1 MEINK
6 TRVFI
11 YALTF
16 LGYAFSGYGA
26 EIITNLRDAVIAA
39 ESVFG
44 SFLKNAITWVKQVKN
59 LHDVFDAA
67 IEETCVFSCPRGEK
81 PKKNKYHTPSSDG
94 CGSQGLK
101 IDNEYLPVGDMTNCC
116 NDHDICYDTCGSDKE
131 KCDLEFKRC
140 LYKICEKHQKLITDK
155 GVKACKAAAKMLFT
169 GTLTLGC
176 KSFLDSQ
183 KRACFCPSSKR
194 TEF

>member
-1 MEINK
+1 MSVL
-6 TRVFI
+6 RV
-11 YALTF
+11 ALLLCVVT
-16 LGYAFSGYGA
+16 
-26 EIITNLRDAVIAA
+26 AVNSDTIDIS
-39 ESVFG
+39 EYVNN
-44 SFLKNAITWVKQVKN
+44 FLKQHMGYKDGIGGVMEKI
-59 LHDVFDAA
+59 FDGKAV
-67 IEETCVFSCPRGEK
+67 ETLYTMFKGDDSSCSFVCPDGEK